1 MASQEVTNSWP
12 NMPESEEEKQA
23 RFAEVSR
30 KMRER
35 FGHSDWRSQ
44 SERRC
49 PQCAKKMVVEYA
61 ESPNEFEAGTWVQTC
76 WGCGYEAH
84 L

>member
-1 MASQEVTNSWP
+1 MAKEVT
-12 NMPESEEEKQA
+12 ESEAEKQA

-35 FGHSDWRSQ
+35 FGYSSGQ

-49 PQCAKKMVVEYA
+49 PQCAKKMIVEYT
-61 ESPNEFEAGTWVQTC
+61 ESPNEFETGSWVQTC
-76 WGCGYEAH
+76 WGCGYESRF
-84 L
+84 